1 MKFSKKIQVQV
12 SNRFAVS
19 KTKIKT
25 FTVGFIFAIAFL
37 LPGGATAQ
45 GMPTYDNTN
54 FISLVKQL
62 VESGKQTAQM
72 IKSVQFLKDAKE
84 SIEKVSSVVQQLRA
98 VEEIA
103 QNNQRLIQV
112 MQNDLQDILNS
123 PYIKPEEVTRVAE
136 SFDAIVQNSLDTVDF
151 IDEILSSDYLKMTDA
166 ERAEILKQKELE
178 SKQMV
183 SNITTKTKRYRDIIS
198 FRKMQDKVNNRET
211 NY

>member
-1 MKFSKKIQVQV
+1 MKTIVFGLILSV
-12 SNRFAVS
+12 SL
-19 KTKIKT
+19 
-25 FTVGFIFAIAFL
+25 L
-37 LPGGATAQ
+37 LPSGATAQ

-72 IKSVQFLKDAKE
+72 IKSVKFLKDAKE

-98 VEEIA
+98 VQEIA
-103 QNNQRLIQV
+103 ANNQRLINV

-151 IDEILSSDYLKMTDA
+151 MGEILSSDNLKMSDA
-166 ERAEILKQKELE
+166 ERAEVLKEKELE
-178 SKQMV
+178 SKEMV
-183 SNITTKTKRYRDIIS
+183 SNIQTKTKRYKDIIS
-198 FRKMQDKVNNRET
+198 FRKMQDKINNRET
-211 NY
+211 NF

>member
-1 MKFSKKIQVQV
+1 M
-12 SNRFAVS
+12 
-19 KTKIKT
+19 KTKIHEYQNKYFVISNIT
-25 FTVGFIFAIAFL
+25 IKAMLIGLIFMVAFL
-37 LPGGATAQ
+37 SPSRTTAQ

-72 IKSVQFLKDAKE
+72 IKSVKFLKDAKE
-84 SIEKVSSVVQQLRA
+84 AIEKVSSVVRQLRA

-112 MQNDLQDILNS
+112 LQNDLQDILNS
-123 PYIKPEEVTRVAE
+123 PYIKPDEITRVAK
-136 SFDAIVQNSLDTVDF
+136 SFDAIVQNSLETVDF

-166 ERAEILKQKELE
+166 ERAEILKEKELE
-178 SKQMV
+178 TKQMV

>member
-1 MKFSKKIQVQV
+1 M
-12 SNRFAVS
+12 N
-19 KTKIKT
+19 TKIKT
-25 FTVGFIFAIAFL
+25 ILFGLIFTVAIL

-84 SIEKVSSVVQQLRA
+84 SIESVSSVIQQLRA
-98 VEEIA
+98 VEQIA
-103 QNNQRLIQV
+103 QNNQRLINV

-123 PYIKPEEVTRVAE
+123 PYIKPEEVTRVAA

-151 IDEILSSDYLKMTDA
+151 MGEILSSDNLKMSDA
-166 ERAEILKQKELE
+166 ERAEVLKEKELE

-183 SNITTKTKRYRDIIS
+183 SNIETKTKRYRDIIS

-211 NY
+211 DY

>member
-1 MKFSKKIQVQV
+1 MKSKIHEYQNKY
-12 SNRFAVS
+12 FTMS
-19 KTKIKT
+19 KTKIKILVT
-25 FTVGFIFAIAFL
+25 TVVLTLFMSGK
-37 LPGGATAQ
+37 ATAQ

-62 VESGKQTAQM
+62 IESGKQTAQM
-72 IKSVQFLKDAKE
+72 IKSVKFLKDAKE
-84 SIEKVSSVVQQLRA
+84 AIEKVSSVVKQLRA
-98 VEEIA
+98 VEEIG
-103 QNNQRLIQV
+103 QNNQRLINV

-123 PYIKPEEVTRVAE
+123 PYIKPDEVSRVVE

-151 IDEILSSDYLKMTDA
+151 IDEVLSSDYLKMSDA
-166 ERAEILKQKELE
+166 ERAEILKAKEQE

-211 NY
+211 EY

>member
-1 MKFSKKIQVQV
+1 MKSKIHEYQNKYLTM
-12 SNRFAVS
+12 S

-25 FTVGFIFAIAFL
+25 LAIGLIFSVALL

-72 IKSVQFLKDAKE
+72 IKSVKFLKDAKE
-84 SIEKVSSVVQQLRA
+84 AIEKVSSVVQQLRA

-112 MQNDLQDILNS
+112 MQNDLQDILKS
-123 PYIKPEEVTRVAE
+123 PYIKPEEVTRVAK
-136 SFDAIVQNSLDTVDF
+136 SFDAVVQNSLDMVDF
-151 IDEILSSDYLKMTDA
+151 IDEILSSDNLKMTDA
-166 ERAEILKQKELE
+166 ERAEVLK
-178 SKQMV
+178 MMATV
-183 SNITTKTKRYRDIIS
+183 ISNS
-198 FRKMQDKVNNRET
+198 LFRE
-211 NY
+211 Y

>member
-1 MKFSKKIQVQV
+1 MNTKMKTILFGLILMI
-12 SNRFAVS
+12 
-19 KTKIKT
+19 TL
-25 FTVGFIFAIAFL
+25 L

-72 IKSVQFLKDAKE
+72 IKSVQFLEDAKE
-84 SIEKVSSVVQQLRA
+84 SIEKVSSVVQQLKA

-103 QNNQRLIQV
+103 QSNQQLITI
-112 MQNDLQDILNS
+112 MQSDLQDILNS
-123 PYIKPEEVTRVAE
+123 PYIKSEEVIQIAS

-151 IDEILSSDYLKMTDA
+151 MGEILSSDNLKMSDA
-166 ERAEILKQKELE
+166 ERAEMLEAKELE

-183 SNITTKTKRYRDIIS
+183 SNIETKTKRYRDLIS

-211 NY
+211 DY

>member
-1 MKFSKKIQVQV
+1 MKSKIHEHQNK
-12 SNRFAVS
+12 FLTVS
-19 KTKIKT
+19 KTKMKT
-25 FTVGFIFAIAFL
+25 FVFGLIVMVTLL
-37 LPGGATAQ
+37 LPSGATAQ

-72 IKSVQFLKDAKE
+72 IKSVKFLKDAKE
-84 SIEKVSSVVQQLRA
+84 AIEKVSSVVQQLRA

-103 QNNQRLIQV
+103 ANNQRLINV

-136 SFDAIVQNSLDTVDF
+136 SFDAIVQNSLDTVEF
-151 IDEILSSDYLKMTDA
+151 MGEILSSDNLKMSDA
-166 ERAEILKQKELE
+166 ERAEVLKEKELE

-183 SNITTKTKRYRDIIS
+183 SNIQTKTKRYKDIIS
-198 FRKMQDKVNNRET
+198 FRKMQDKINNRET
-211 NY
+211 EY

>member
-1 MKFSKKIQVQV
+1 M
-12 SNRFAVS
+12 
-19 KTKIKT
+19 KTKIRIL
-25 FTVGFIFAIAFL
+25 VMAIALML
-37 LPGGATAQ
+37 LIPSKAASQ

-72 IKSVQFLKDAKE
+72 IKSVKFLKDAKE
-84 SIEKVSSVVQQLRA
+84 SIEKVSSVVQQLKA
-98 VEEIA
+98 VQKIA
-103 QNNQRLIQV
+103 QNNQHLIQV

-151 IDEILSSDYLKMTDA
+151 IGEILSSDNLKMTDA
-166 ERAEILKQKELE
+166 ERAEVLKKKEQE
-178 SKQMV
+178 SKEMV
-183 SNITTKTKRYRDIIS
+183 SNIRTKTKRYRDIIS

-211 NY
+211 NF

>member
-1 MKFSKKIQVQV
+1 M
-12 SNRFAVS
+12 
-19 KTKIKT
+19 KTKMKT
-25 FTVGFIFAIAFL
+25 IVFGLILTTAFL
-37 LPGGATAQ
+37 LPSSATAQ

-72 IKSVQFLKDAKE
+72 IKSVKFLKDAKE

-98 VEEIA
+98 VQEIA
-103 QNNQRLIQV
+103 ANNQRLINV

-136 SFDAIVQNSLDTVDF
+136 SFDAIVQNSLDMVDF
-151 IDEILSSDYLKMTDA
+151 MGEILSSDNLKMSDA
-166 ERAEILKQKELE
+166 ERAEVLKEKELE
-178 SKQMV
+178 SKEMV
-183 SNITTKTKRYRDIIS
+183 SNIQTKTKRYKDIIS
-198 FRKMQDKVNNRET
+198 FRKMQDKINNRET

>member
-1 MKFSKKIQVQV
+1 MKSKIHEYQNKYLTM
-12 SNRFAVS
+12 S

-25 FTVGFIFAIAFL
+25 LAIGLIFSVALL

-72 IKSVQFLKDAKE
+72 IKYVKFLKDAKE
-84 SIEKVSSVVQQLRA
+84 AIEKVSSVVQQLRA

-112 MQNDLQDILNS
+112 TQNDLQDILKS
-123 PYIKPEEVTRVAE
+123 PYIKPEEVTRVAK
-136 SFDAIVQNSLDTVDF
+136 SFDAVVQNSLDMVDF
-151 IDEILSSDYLKMTDA
+151 IDEILSSDNLKMTDA
-166 ERAEILKQKELE
+166 ERAEVLKMMEQE
-178 SKQMV
+178 SKEMV
-183 SNITTKTKRYRDIIS
+183 SNITMKTKRYKDIIS

>member
-1 MKFSKKIQVQV
+1 MKTQ
-12 SNRFAVS
+12 
-19 KTKIKT
+19 IKT
-25 FTVGFIFAIAFL
+25 FVFGLILTVSLL
-37 LPGGATAQ
+37 LPGGASAQ

-54 FISLVKQL
+54 FISLIKQL

-72 IKSVQFLKDAKE
+72 IKSVKFLKDAKE

-98 VEEIA
+98 VQEIA
-103 QNNQRLIQV
+103 QNNQRLINV

-151 IDEILSSDYLKMTDA
+151 MGEILSSDNLKMSDA
-166 ERAEILKQKELE
+166 ERAAVLKEKELE
-178 SKQMV
+178 SKEML
-183 SNITTKTKRYRDIIS
+183 SNIKTKTKRYRDIIS

-211 NY
+211 EY